1 MNELTN
7 EARAEGKLAC
17 TMPCKEEEGKSQLIR
32 KIVQKVTVDYQ
43 RLSIVSNPDG
53 VLTQDAVRNLLYQ
66 QQGIEVVIGS
76 NLRLRTHFELT
87 YKSQPEKRFLY
98 VCSSTETLLADMRQ
112 EAFVC
117 NFNVADAFPLFADKS
132 LLRNQSFETLDEL
145 YRQTLARRVP
155 LAEGKAIVSSIIQKQ
170 ERRAK
175 VSAEYCLGQL
185 TQIDLDWREC
195 KTTMEEISKVVVSA
209 IRHSVY
215 PQIVPAIDAI
225 NQTFQEWIDREY
237 FATLQ
242 SNPLL
247 HPKSVNGILPHLSKK
262 YGRDDKVAL
271 LVVDGF
277 TYWQYVILKDALH
290 KDGFKTHDGCTLAWL
305 PSITTLSRQAIFR
318 GGVPQQDYKQSPDY
332 ERKLWQTFWQLQGF
346 NSFEA
351 QYISDKD
358 EFAINEGVKR
368 MAIVTVEMDE
378 KMHSST
384 DNKDL
389 MSLTENWCPRITEKI
404 KTVTNAGYQLYLTTD
419 HGSTLSYGW
428 RPLTQVEAVFLYK
441 DGSRGKRHL
450 IYNNKDEQRR
460 FVEQNQEL
468 PLLQHDNWLAIR
480 DDSCFARENTTM
492 ITHGGSHFLE
502 VVIPFVKIE
511 NS

>member
-1 MNELTN
+1 MN
-7 EARAEGKLAC
+7 KL
-17 TMPCKEEEGKSQLIR
+17 IN
-32 KIVQKVTVDYQ
+32 KIAQKVTVDYQ

-76 NLRLRTHFELT
+76 NLRLRTHFELK

-98 VCSSTETLLADMRQ
+98 VCSSPDTLLADMKQ
-112 EAFVC
+112 EALVC
-117 NFNVADAFPLFADKS
+117 DFNVGDVFPLFADKS

-145 YRQTLARRVP
+145 YRQTATRRVS
-155 LAEGKAIVSSIIQKQ
+155 LAEGKAIIGNIIQEQ

-175 VSAEYCLGQL
+175 ESAEYCLGQL
-185 TQIDLDWREC
+185 TQIELDWRDS
-195 KTTMEEISKVVVSA
+195 KTTMEAISKVVVSA
-209 IRHSVY
+209 IRHGVY

-225 NQTFQEWIDREY
+225 NQTFQKWIDGEY

-247 HPKSVNGILPHLSKK
+247 HPKSVNGIMPHLSKK

-277 TYWQYVILKDALH
+277 TYWQYVILRDALY
-290 KDGFKTHDGCTLAWL
+290 KDGIKAHDGCTLAWL
-305 PSITTLSRQAIFR
+305 PSITMLSRQAIFR
-318 GGVPQQDYKQSPDY
+318 GGVPQQDYKQSPEN
-332 ERKLWQTFWQLQGF
+332 ERKLWQTFWLQQGF
-346 NSFEA
+346 NNFEV

-358 EFAINEGVKR
+358 EFAINESVKR
-368 MAIVTVEMDE
+368 LAIVTVEMDE

-404 KTVTNAGYQLYLTTD
+404 KAITKAGYQLYLTTD

-428 RPLTQVEAVFLYK
+428 RSLTQVEAVFLYK

-460 FVEQNQEL
+460 FVEQNQGL

-492 ITHGGSHFLE
+492 ITHGGSHFME